1 MAGIVN
7 KIYWAA
13 IITFKQNNSL
23 NPLTKNN
30 NNFQMSLLELVQ
42 ELDILLWDRML
53 FLCVPS
59 HINFW

>member
-7 KIYWAA
+7 KMYWAG

-30 NNFQMSLLELVQ
+30 NNNLQTSLLELV
-42 ELDILLWDRML
+42 
-53 FLCVPS
+53 
-59 HINFW
+59 

>member
-7 KIYWAA
+7 KIYWAG

-30 NNFQMSLLELVQ
+30 NFQKNLLELV
-42 ELDILLWDRML
+42 
-53 FLCVPS
+53 
-59 HINFW
+59 